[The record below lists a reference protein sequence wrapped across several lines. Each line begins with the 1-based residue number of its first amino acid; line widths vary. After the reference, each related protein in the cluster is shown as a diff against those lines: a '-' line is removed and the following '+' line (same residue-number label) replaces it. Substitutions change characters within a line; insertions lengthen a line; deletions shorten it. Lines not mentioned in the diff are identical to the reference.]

1 MMNPA
6 AMMKIVSAKNQ
17 FEKTHPK
24 FGAYIKAMFSRPIE
38 EGTILEVSITRPGE
52 EPVTSNIRVQQSD
65 LELLSSLKELIK

>member
-1 MMNPA
+1 MNPA

-38 EGTILEVSITRPGE
+38 EGTILEVSIIRPGE